1 MKEVHFRFSF
11 YLSDA
16 MSADKLPLTVEN
28 VMAEKDKVAEA
39 AIRGESYDPFGI
51 AESFEPAAAAD
62 AINAVMGAPSV
73 SAPAGLERQ
82 TEVELVDKEKDKEK
96 MMETQDEA
104 ERPKSPE
111 PDWEMADPV
120 PATDMELVGD
130 LLKEQEEEDLA
141 QFVFL
146 SEWKP
151 DDTEH
156 TLKEVTSQLDDLTKH
171 IQELSVGG
179 DPMGTKTDLHGPQ
192 MDEPKVI
199 AVEPAGDGLFR
210 LTCFPDPFPHVSR
223 AVANLL
229 TGLTVLEVAQ
239 LFDLFQGKTLT
250 RAGVERA
257 LECYVIT
264 KRSKDHENLLK
275 RPYTSTK
282 TKHGVGYT
290 YMKHAEAGDPM
301 QWLCPQCLTPRDQSK
316 STCLFCKSQET
327 PIHRSE
333 PTARMLVDGVEWTLR
348 FDDEG
353 NHHWEAPGISAE
365 EKEAASIDL
374 SQLAQAPSPCLNPE
388 EASFADQVP
397 QAVRI
402 SLRQQVV
409 TEDPDPDLVEALAK
423 KNVKMHTKEEENPRE
438 GSKVFHPAASKAL
451 KIKQAVM
458 LEPVEPPK
466 VDEAKIDE
474 MVDLTTEVLG
484 EMQSGALSVADKEAR
499 GAQLLRQLDMNH
511 FRDCLKRSYL
521 DGPGA
526 NIAQAQTTIEEARR
540 QNLARQEAGVKQTKE
555 LYLKPEPFSAW
566 SNKAR
571 AAFESNVFAP
581 ESDPQDAMAIDV
593 DGVVEEYKKM
603 KQFLLEGRR
612 LYTPVLLSALPDT
625 AKMKIEIDGVMVD
638 NTHPQFKLAVM
649 TRLCNWHWGELRQF
663 GGVWR
668 LAWGEYNPPA
678 WAKKMKPQELTA
690 LERRTH
696 PSDMPTWKF
705 QPCIYS
711 DQDIQAQVRQG
722 LRPDPDTVVG
732 GFWAPRDDVRHWSR
746 QTQTWSL
753 PALFHVYG
761 NSWTMKELYGIW
773 CEMPLVL
780 KSPKRGAGPTM
791 KEHPGNRQK
800 IQDEVVQF
808 LDANN
813 LGRPQSSSEWRQC
826 YRELGKFLAMK
837 AFLTNTPQVVM
848 EIPVAPISDTRE
860 HMIMRAIC
868 DERISLPMEAF
879 KEYPEVYSKIA
890 AVIPVGDMMDV
901 KVAWRC
907 NTSQYW
913 HCEVAS
919 AEAGPIYHKLGYSPA
934 AITAM
939 GLNPY
944 GGPITL
950 TAQGAKILGEGGAYS
965 PQPTPGSSSGGQ
977 HSKEP
982 YCSIEADDGKTYEE
996 ARKPP
1001 ITVHNAVSALG
1012 KDYMKK
1018 NYPGGGRHAFW
1029 GQMECGLVLS
1039 SVSPWEMVQKEKGVT
1054 RGGYVCKWCRGFW
1067 KGKMGSSRFLQI
1079 TSGRTVLQL
1088 VLDEPPERLY
1098 NRWVKDR
1105 IEFYKRLEPTAPLR
1119 DVPLKVD
1126 PNPVHRLR
1134 FSVSNGMGNISDAIW
1149 SVALAN
1155 PEKAGLEG
1163 IRHLADKHLQ
1173 G

>member
-1 MKEVHFRFSF
+1 
-11 YLSDA
+11 

-290 YMKHAEAGDPM
+290 DMKHAEAGDPT
-301 QWLCPQCLTPRDQSK
+301 QWLCPQCLTPRDQTRP
-316 STCLFCKSQET
+316 TCMFCKSQET

-409 TEDPDPDLVEALAK
+409 TEDPDPSPG
-423 KNVKMHTKEEENPRE
+423 EEKCEDAHE
-438 GSKVFHPAASKAL
+438 GGG
-451 KIKQAVM
+451 
-458 LEPVEPPK
+458 EP
-466 VDEAKIDE
+466 
-474 MVDLTTEVLG
+474 
-484 EMQSGALSVADKEAR
+484 SG
-499 GAQLLRQLDMNH
+499 
-511 FRDCLKRSYL
+511 
-521 DGPGA
+521 
-526 NIAQAQTTIEEARR
+526 
-540 QNLARQEAGVKQTKE
+540 
-555 LYLKPEPFSAW
+555 
-566 SNKAR
+566 
-571 AAFESNVFAP
+571 
-581 ESDPQDAMAIDV
+581 
-593 DGVVEEYKKM
+593 
-603 KQFLLEGRR
+603 R
-612 LYTPVLLSALPDT
+612 L
-625 AKMKIEIDGVMVD
+625 
-638 NTHPQFKLAVM
+638 
-649 TRLCNWHWGELRQF
+649 
-663 GGVWR
+663 
-668 LAWGEYNPPA
+668 
-678 WAKKMKPQELTA
+678 
-690 LERRTH
+690 
-696 PSDMPTWKF
+696 
-705 QPCIYS
+705 
-711 DQDIQAQVRQG
+711 QG
-722 LRPDPDTVVG
+722 LPPSSFQGPEDQAGSHVGASGTPKGWRGQDRWDGGPD
-732 GFWAPRDDVRHWSR
+732 H
-746 QTQTWSL
+746 
-753 PALFHVYG
+753 
-761 NSWTMKELYGIW
+761 
-773 CEMPLVL
+773 
-780 KSPKRGAGPTM
+780 RG
-791 KEHPGNRQK
+791 
-800 IQDEVVQF
+800 
-808 LDANN
+808 
-813 LGRPQSSSEWRQC
+813 LGR
-826 YRELGKFLAMK
+826 
-837 AFLTNTPQVVM
+837 
-848 EIPVAPISDTRE
+848 
-860 HMIMRAIC
+860 
-868 DERISLPMEAF
+868 
-879 KEYPEVYSKIA
+879 
-890 AVIPVGDMMDV
+890 
-901 KVAWRC
+901 
-907 NTSQYW
+907 
-913 HCEVAS
+913 
-919 AEAGPIYHKLGYSPA
+919 
-934 AITAM
+934 
-939 GLNPY
+939 
-944 GGPITL
+944 
-950 TAQGAKILGEGGAYS
+950 
-965 PQPTPGSSSGGQ
+965 
-977 HSKEP
+977 
-982 YCSIEADDGKTYEE
+982 
-996 ARKPP
+996 
-1001 ITVHNAVSALG
+1001 NAV
-1012 KDYMKK
+1012 
-1018 NYPGGGRHAFW
+1018 R
-1029 GQMECGLVLS
+1029 S
-1039 SVSPWEMVQKEKGVT
+1039 S
-1054 RGGYVCKWCRGFW
+1054 
-1067 KGKMGSSRFLQI
+1067 
-1079 TSGRTVLQL
+1079 
-1088 VLDEPPERLY
+1088 
-1098 NRWVKDR
+1098 
-1105 IEFYKRLEPTAPLR
+1105 
-1119 DVPLKVD
+1119 
-1126 PNPVHRLR
+1126 
-1134 FSVSNGMGNISDAIW
+1134 
-1149 SVALAN
+1149 
-1155 PEKAGLEG
+1155 
-1163 IRHLADKHLQ
+1163 
-1173 G
+1173 

>member
-1 MKEVHFRFSF
+1 
-11 YLSDA
+11 

-62 AINAVMGAPSV
+62 AINAVLRAPSV
-73 SAPAGLERQ
+73 SAPSGLEMQ
-82 TEVELVDKEKDKEK
+82 TEVELGDKEKV
-96 MMETQDEA
+96 METQDEA

-130 LLKEQEEEDLA
+130 LLKDQEEEDLA

-146 SEWKP
+146 SEWKT

-179 DPMGTKTDLHGPQ
+179 DPMGNKSDLHGPQ

-290 YMKHAEAGDPM
+290 EMKHAKAGDPM
-301 QWLCPQCLTPRDQSK
+301 QWLCPQCLTPRDQSRP
-316 STCLFCKSQET
+316 TCMFCKSQET

-333 PTARMLVDGVEWTLR
+333 PTACMLVDGVEWTLR

-374 SQLAQAPSPCLNPE
+374 GQLAQAPSPCLNPE

-397 QAVRI
+397 QAIRI

-423 KNVKMHTKEEENPRE
+423 KNVNMHTKEEENPRE

-526 NIAQAQTTIEEARR
+526 NIAQAQTSIEEARR
-540 QNLARQEAGVKQTKE
+540 QNLARQEAGVKHTKE
-555 LYLKPEPFSAW
+555 LFLKPEPLSAW

-625 AKMKIEIDGVMVD
+625 AKMEIEIDGIMVD

-649 TRLCNWHWGELRQF
+649 TRLCNLHWGELRQF

-705 QPCIYS
+705 QPC
-711 DQDIQAQVRQG
+711 Q
-722 LRPDPDTVVG
+722 
-732 GFWAPRDDVRHWSR
+732 PRFDKAFV
-746 QTQTWSL
+746 QTQTQWSGVFGL
-753 PALFHVYG
+753 HG
-761 NSWTMKELYGIW
+761 TMSAIG
-773 CEMPLVL
+773 
-780 KSPKRGAGPTM
+780 
-791 KEHPGNRQK
+791 
-800 IQDEVVQF
+800 
-808 LDANN
+808 
-813 LGRPQSSSEWRQC
+813 LGRLRLGHFRPCSMSS
-826 YRELGKFLAMK
+826 A
-837 AFLTNTPQVVM
+837 T
-848 EIPVAPISDTRE
+848 
-860 HMIMRAIC
+860 
-868 DERISLPMEAF
+868 
-879 KEYPEVYSKIA
+879 
-890 AVIPVGDMMDV
+890 VG
-901 KVAWRC
+901 
-907 NTSQYW
+907 Q
-913 HCEVAS
+913 
-919 AEAGPIYHKLGYSPA
+919 
-934 AITAM
+934 
-939 GLNPY
+939 
-944 GGPITL
+944 
-950 TAQGAKILGEGGAYS
+950 
-965 PQPTPGSSSGGQ
+965 
-977 HSKEP
+977 
-982 YCSIEADDGKTYEE
+982 
-996 ARKPP
+996 
-1001 ITVHNAVSALG
+1001 
-1012 KDYMKK
+1012 
-1018 NYPGGGRHAFW
+1018 
-1029 GQMECGLVLS
+1029 
-1039 SVSPWEMVQKEKGVT
+1039 
-1054 RGGYVCKWCRGFW
+1054 
-1067 KGKMGSSRFLQI
+1067 
-1079 TSGRTVLQL
+1079 
-1088 VLDEPPERLY
+1088 
-1098 NRWVKDR
+1098 
-1105 IEFYKRLEPTAPLR
+1105 
-1119 DVPLKVD
+1119 
-1126 PNPVHRLR
+1126 
-1134 FSVSNGMGNISDAIW
+1134 
-1149 SVALAN
+1149 
-1155 PEKAGLEG
+1155 
-1163 IRHLADKHLQ
+1163 
-1173 G
+1173 